1 MEARHITSGGVFMVS
16 EETEK
21 HRESVRN
28 IRNIWLSMGYDDPA
42 IFSDV
47 ETFENTDGEVLA

>member
-1 MEARHITSGGVFMVS
+1 MADK
-16 EETEK
+16 ETK
-21 HRESVRN
+21 KSAESVRN

-47 ETFENTDGEVLA
+47 EMMENSESEATA

>member
-1 MEARHITSGGVFMVS
+1 MAS

-47 ETFENTDGEVLA
+47 ETFENTDGEVSA

>member
-1 MEARHITSGGVFMVS
+1 MADK
-16 EETEK
+16 ETK
-21 HRESVRN
+21 KSAKSVRN

-47 ETFENTDGEVLA
+47 EMMDNAESEATA

>member
-1 MEARHITSGGVFMVS
+1 MESKKI
-16 EETEK
+16 EK

-47 ETFENTDGEVLA
+47 ELVESIDTDEVTA

>member
-1 MEARHITSGGVFMVS
+1 MADK
-16 EETEK
+16 ETK
-21 HRESVRN
+21 KSVESVRN

-47 ETFENTDGEVLA
+47 ELVESIDTDEVTA

>member
-1 MEARHITSGGVFMVS
+1 MAS

-21 HRESVRN
+21 RRESVRN

-47 ETFENTDGEVLA
+47 EMMENAESGATA

>member
-1 MEARHITSGGVFMVS
+1 MAS

-47 ETFENTDGEVLA
+47 EMMENTESEATA

>member
-1 MEARHITSGGVFMVS
+1 MTDK
-16 EETEK
+16 ETK
-21 HRESVRN
+21 KSAESIRN

-47 ETFENTDGEVLA
+47 ELLESIDTAEVTA